1 MKQLQLQH
9 QPTSAEKEMIIKSWK
24 SLLDSDALGFK
35 LVKSQIKRVSF
46 SQQYTE
52 NLESFLKKKKKK
64 KISNFL
70 FFVVKQRAFYLVF
83 RFLLAWVLKRRVPV
97 IFRG

>member
-1 MKQLQLQH
+1 MSQHGQVKQLQLQH

-64 KISNFL
+64 DLKFSFFCCKTTRFL
-70 FFVVKQRAFYLVF
+70 FGFQ
-83 RFLLAWVLKRRVPV
+83 
-97 IFRG
+97 IFASLGPKT